1 MISALCRK
9 TNQKALMS
17 GGRFSAYDLTP
28 SSATEFT
35 AERLFAVLRE
45 EKRQHRVIFAGF
57 RKVPLSYW
65 FMQRVKSYLLHMNVK
80 VKDANKNVI
89 DFCLRTKKNKETK
102 IFMVVNSYIK
112 KLEGRKEE
120 YYVGSSWLSQAVHLA
135 YNYLVTNHGC
145 RAPLYAFVKSL
156 DPMQGVPYD
165 PRFIGPRK
173 KNRKIQYLENH
184 REHLKIQEQFLY
196 LIAQYQ
202 AAKEQRE
209 KDANQIRT
217 NPQRLM
223 DIEMEKM
230 HIGLFRSYAAEMG
243 TVYWDKPYMS
253 TSTNTRGPARGAIGM
268 VGSHGCPTAKEL
280 EAYKEKLRT
289 LGPRRK
295 KHKKKIE
302 VPLQAAQTAEVLAL
316 NPRRRRQAVVAPQQ
330 GLRVRRRRRRRTPP
344 APTPELPPHLQDF
357 QEQQKKH
364 WPSDSEPDND
374 ETRFVD
380 ANDISSVSGSSSDSD
395 SGSDS
400 DAEAAANLESPPDS
414 RDFRKTV
421 PKISVGMVGAL

>member
-1 MISALCRK
+1 
-9 TNQKALMS
+9 MS
-17 GGRFSAYDLTP
+17 GGGFSAYDLTP
-28 SSATEFT
+28 SSGTEFT
-35 AERLFAVLRE
+35 AEGLLAVLRE

-57 RKVPLSYW
+57 KRVPLSYW
-65 FMQRVKSYLLHMNVK
+65 FMQRAKSYLLHMNVK
-80 VKDANKNVI
+80 VNEANKNVI
-89 DFCLRTKKNKETK
+89 EFCLRTKKNKETK
-102 IFMVVNSYIK
+102 TVMVVNSYIK
-112 KLEGRKEE
+112 KVGRRKEE

-156 DPMQGVPYD
+156 DPMQGIPYD

-173 KNRKIQYLENH
+173 KARKIQYLENH

-295 KHKKKIE
+295 KHKTKLD
-302 VPLQAAQTAEVLAL
+302 VPLESAQTEGVYAA
-316 NPRRRRQAVVAPQQ
+316 NPRRRRQAVVAP
-330 GLRVRRRRRRRTPP
+330 RRRRTPP
-344 APTPELPPHLQDF
+344 AVTPELPPHLQGYAN
-357 QEQQKKH
+357 QQVAIQAAIAG
-364 WPSDSEPDND
+364 PESDTSSSDGEPDND
-374 ETRFVD
+374 ETSFVD
-380 ANDISSVSGSSSDSD
+380 ADDISSGSSSDSD

-400 DAEAAANLESPPDS
+400 GSDADAAANLGSPPDS
-414 RDFRKTV
+414 RNFRKTA

>member
-35 AERLFAVLRE
+35 AERLLAVLRE

-156 DPMQGVPYD
+156 DPMQGAPYD
-165 PRFIGPRK
+165 RKKKNRK
-173 KNRKIQYLENH
+173 KNRKKARKIQYLENH

-295 KHKKKIE
+295 KHKKKID
-302 VPLQAAQTAEVLAL
+302 VPLQSTQTAEVLAA
-316 NPRRRRQAVVAPQQ
+316 NPRRR
-330 GLRVRRRRRRRTPP
+330 GTPP
-344 APTPELPPHLQDF
+344 APTPELTPDMQAFL
-357 QEQQKKH
+357 EQQRRH
-364 WPSDSEPDND
+364 WSSDGEPDND

-380 ANDISSVSGSSSDSD
+380 AGDISDSGSSSDSD
-395 SGSDS
+395 SGSGSVSGS
-400 DAEAAANLESPPDS
+400 DHPSDDAAAANLGSSSDS
-414 RDFRKTV
+414 RRDFRKTV

>member
-1 MISALCRK
+1 
-9 TNQKALMS
+9 MS
-17 GGRFSAYDLTP
+17 GGGFSAYDLTP
-28 SSATEFT
+28 SSGTDFT
-35 AERLFAVLRE
+35 AEGLLAVLRE

-57 RKVPLSYW
+57 KKVPLSYW
-65 FMQRVKSYLLHMNVK
+65 FMQRAKSYLLHMNVK

-89 DFCLRTKKNKETK
+89 EFCLRTKKNKETNTV
-102 IFMVVNSYIK
+102 MVVNSYIK
-112 KLEGRKEE
+112 KVGKKKEE

-156 DPMQGVPYD
+156 DPMQGAPYE
-165 PRFIGPRK
+165 REK
-173 KNRKIQYLENH
+173 KNRKKARKIRYLENH

-209 KDANQIRT
+209 KDTNQIRT

-289 LGPRRK
+289 SGPRRK
-295 KHKKKIE
+295 KHKTKLD
-302 VPLQAAQTAEVLAL
+302 VPLTSAQTENAYAARP
-316 NPRRRRQAVVAPQQ
+316 PRRRRQAVVAP
-330 GLRVRRRRRRRTPP
+330 RRQKKPRL
-344 APTPELPPHLQDF
+344 TPEMQAF
-357 QEQQKKH
+357 QEQQRQY
-364 WPSDSEPDND
+364 W
-374 ETRFVD
+374 
-380 ANDISSVSGSSSDSD
+380 SSSDSSSSD
-395 SGSDS
+395 GELDNDVVEHVDAGDINSGSDS
-400 DAEAAANLESPPDS
+400 DAEAAADLGSPSDS
-414 RDFRKTV
+414 RDFRKTA